1 MVRAVAQRLLHEP
14 TLRLKASG
22 GHGRLQLI
30 RELFGL
36 EDGQAPADSQPGE
49 VVELA
54 ERRARER

>member
-1 MVRAVAQRLLHEP
+1 M
-14 TLRLKASG
+14 KAAG

-36 EDGQAPADSQPGE
+36 DEAPAAPSAETPGE
-49 VVELA
+49 VVELD